1 MIRRPPRSTLFPY
14 TTLFRS
20 RLTLTPLGTVQA
32 APRGVPEPPDV
43 PADLAFFEQ
52 MRTWMRAFPP
62 SDPDRAYQ
70 QRFAPLGLLDAD
82 SPYRDCPPQLAA
94 DLSAGADAARRQ
106 VETTLRAGD
115 GLGPVVNGWTLTT
128 HAFDYNLDH
137 LGLGTLDDPAWRMPD
152 RKIGRAHV

>member
-32 APRGVPEPPDV
+32 APRGVPEPADV

-62 SDPDRAYQ
+62 SDADRAYQ
-70 QRFAPLGLLDAD
+70 QRFAPLGLLDAG
-82 SPYRDCPPQLAA
+82 SPYLDCPPQLAA
-94 DLSAGADAARRQ
+94 DLTACGRRPQADGGHPAG
-106 VETTLRAGD
+106 E
-115 GLGPVVNGWTLTT
+115 
-128 HAFDYNLDH
+128 
-137 LGLGTLDDPAWRMPD
+137 
-152 RKIGRAHV
+152 I